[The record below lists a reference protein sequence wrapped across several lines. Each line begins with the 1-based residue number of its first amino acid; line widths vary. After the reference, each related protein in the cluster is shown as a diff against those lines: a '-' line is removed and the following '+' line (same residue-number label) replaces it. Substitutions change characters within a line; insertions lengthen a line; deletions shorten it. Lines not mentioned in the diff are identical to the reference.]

1 MATYKKQL
9 KDKDGNTIYPDVG
22 LNLDDVV
29 YADDPE
35 PTTTPDPW
43 IESGDITDD
52 AVTDE
57 KIDWD
62 DISHGWRKVYD
73 VTITA
78 ASGTVNYDVPID
90 IVNNRRVEVYMSYEP
105 SSGSIAWSSAQVLNG
120 SKSVINCYQTGVE
133 CGGGAG
139 SGVFQNR
146 GDFDQIIAWGNEAYM
161 SAHAEIFLKR
171 AATGN
176 YVTFTANG
184 FGGGTVDNRRSQM
197 FQGRIMAGSA
207 NVKYIRF
214 KVINPQAGGSIVVMA
229 LK

>member
-22 LNLDDVV
+22 LDLDSVV
-29 YADDPE
+29 YSDDPTE
-35 PTTTPDPW
+35 PVENPEPW

-52 AVTDE
+52 AVTDD

-90 IVNNRRVEVYMSYEP
+90 LENNRRIAIYMSYEP
-105 SSGSIAWSSAQVLNG
+105 SSGSIQWSYAQALNG
-120 SKSVINCYQTGVE
+120 SKSVINCFQTGVE
-133 CGGGAG
+133 CGGGI
-139 SGVFQNR
+139 SQGVFQNR
-146 GDFDQIIAWGNEAYM
+146 ELDQLIAWGVEGYA

-171 AATGN
+171 AASGN
-176 YVTFTANG
+176 WVTYTASG
-184 FGGGTVDNRRSQM
+184 FGGNTVDNRRSQM
-197 FQGRIMAGSA
+197 FQGRIESGAPTT
-207 NVKYIRF
+207 KYVRF
-214 KVINPQAGGSIVVMA
+214 RIINPQAGGSIVVMA